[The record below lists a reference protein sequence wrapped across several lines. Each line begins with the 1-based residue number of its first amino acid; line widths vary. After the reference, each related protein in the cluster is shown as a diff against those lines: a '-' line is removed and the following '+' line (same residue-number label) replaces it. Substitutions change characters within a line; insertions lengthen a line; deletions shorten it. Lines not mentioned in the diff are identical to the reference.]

1 MRRSLVALALALV
14 LPLPALAGQ
23 VTVREGETLS
33 EIADRL
39 GVPMSRLMKLNG
51 ISDPDLVE
59 AGRVLTVPGSA
70 GGAARAAAST
80 GGGTV
85 TVKEGETLSEIAERH
100 GMSMQRLM
108 AINGISDPDHVE
120 AGRSLRVSG
129 AAASAPNP
137 SSSFRRGASEH
148 VVRPG
153 ESLST
158 IADGYGV
165 PMSRLVSINAISD
178 PDLVQAGTRLKLKGS
193 PAASP
198 APAAAVAPRTAPK
211 PFAARPTATPT
222 GAKPVAVAA
231 ATPAP
236 KPRPTASITPAAAAK
251 PAGTKPAGTTAAT
264 TTAMAARPGGVG
276 LASSPSSGKPD
287 WRTYGPLQ
295 VDWANWQPMGGSMVA
310 PTLNGEG
317 QSLYLAINC
326 TARKINA
333 TSQAG
338 QWKTW
343 DDPQADFEQQL
354 VSDLCKARG

>member
-1 MRRSLVALALALV
+1 MRRPIVALALALV
-14 LPLPALAGQ
+14 LPLPTLAGQ

-33 EIADRL
+33 EIADRV
-39 GVPMSRLMKLNG
+39 GVPMSRLMKING

-59 AGRVLTVPGSA
+59 AGRVLTVPGSSG
-70 GGAARAAAST
+70 GGAAGAAAAG

-85 TVKEGETLSEIAERH
+85 TVKEGETLSQIAERH
-100 GMSMQRLM
+100 GMSMQRLI

-129 AAASAPNP
+129 PVAAAAAP
-137 SSSFRRGASEH
+137 SGGYRRGASDH

-178 PDLVQAGTRLKLKGS
+178 PNLVQAGTRLKLKGS

-198 APAAAVAPRTAPK
+198 APAATVAPRPTPK
-211 PFAARPTATPT
+211 PLAARPIPT
-222 GAKPVAVAA
+222 AKPVAVANPVVVAKPVVVSA
-231 ATPAP
+231 ATPSP
-236 KPRPTASITPAAAAK
+236 KPRPT
-251 PAGTKPAGTTAAT
+251 TAAT
-264 TTAMAARPGGVG
+264 AMASRQAGAG
-276 LASSPSSGKPD
+276 LASTPGTGKPD

-354 VSDLCKARG
+354 VGDLCKARG

>member
-1 MRRSLVALALALV
+1 MRRPIVALALALV

-33 EIADRL
+33 EIADRI

-59 AGRVLTVPGSA
+59 AGRVLTLPG
-70 GGAARAAAST
+70 GPGNGEGRRTAAA
-80 GGGTV
+80 GAGTV
-85 TVKEGETLSEIAERH
+85 TVREGETLSEIAERH
-100 GMSMQRLM
+100 GLRVERLM
-108 AINGISDPDHVE
+108 AINGISDPDLVE
-120 AGRSLRVSG
+120 AGRSLRLSG
-129 AAASAPNP
+129 QVAAASG
-137 SSSFRRGASEH
+137 SGGGYRRGASEH

-165 PMSRLVSINAISD
+165 PMSRIVAINAISD

-193 PAASP
+193 PSA
-198 APAAAVAPRTAPK
+198 APAANPSP
-211 PFAARPTATPT
+211 AARPTPAPRPVAIRPTPRPAAVATATASPQSRPIPSATPT
-222 GAKPVAVAA
+222 P
-231 ATPAP
+231 
-236 KPRPTASITPAAAAK
+236 SI
-251 PAGTKPAGTTAAT
+251 TTAA
-264 TTAMAARPGGVG
+264 ASRPVGTG
-276 LASSPSSGKPD
+276 LATTPGTGKPD

-343 DDPQADFEQQL
+343 DDPQAEFEQQL
-354 VSDLCKARG
+354 VSDLCKVRA

>member
-1 MRRSLVALALALV
+1 MRRPIVALALALV
-14 LPLPALAGQ
+14 LPLPVLAGQ
-23 VTVREGETLS
+23 ITVREGETLS

-39 GVPMSRLMKLNG
+39 GIPMSRLMKLNG

-59 AGRVLTVPGSA
+59 AGRVLTVPGSS
-70 GGAARAAAST
+70 GSVSPRAAAAA
-80 GGGTV
+80 GGSTV
-85 TVKEGETLSEIAERH
+85 TVKEGETLSQIAERH

-129 AAASAPNP
+129 AVAAAAAP
-137 SSSFRRGASEH
+137 SGGYRRGASEH

-158 IADGYGV
+158 IADGYGL

-178 PDLVQAGTRLKLKGS
+178 PNLVQAGTRLKLKGS

-198 APAAAVAPRTAPK
+198 APAAAVAPRPTPK
-211 PFAARPTATPT
+211 PLAPRPTPA
-222 GAKPVAVAA
+222 AKPVAVARPA
-231 ATPAP
+231 VSTTPA
-236 KPRPTASITPAAAAK
+236 T
-251 PAGTKPAGTTAAT
+251 TTAP
-264 TTAMAARPGGVG
+264 TTAMAARPAGTG
-276 LASSPSSGKPD
+276 LASTPGTGKPD

-343 DDPQADFEQQL
+343 DDPQAEFEQQL
-354 VSDLCKARG
+354 VGDLCKARG

>member
-1 MRRSLVALALALV
+1 MRRPIVALALALV

-23 VTVREGETLS
+23 VTVKEGETLS

-39 GVPMSRLMKLNG
+39 GVPMSRLMKWNG

-59 AGRVLTVPGSA
+59 AGRVLTIPGGSGGVSA
-70 GGAARAAAST
+70 RGPANSAN
-80 GGGTV
+80 GTV
-85 TVKEGETLSEIAERH
+85 TVKGGETLSEIAERH
-100 GMSMQRLM
+100 GMTVERLM

-120 AGRSLRVSG
+120 TGRLLRVSSQVVATPG
-129 AAASAPNP
+129 G
-137 SSSFRRGASEH
+137 SFRPGANEH

-158 IADGYGV
+158 IAEGYGV
-165 PMSRLVSINAISD
+165 PMSRLVAINAIRD
-178 PDLVQAGTRLKLKGS
+178 PDQVQAGTRLKLKGS
-193 PAASP
+193 PSAAASP
-198 APAAAVAPRTAPK
+198 APVPAAIATPRPAAVR
-211 PFAARPTATPT
+211 ATP
-222 GAKPVAVAA
+222 K
-231 ATPAP
+231 PAP
-236 KPRPTASITPAAAAK
+236 KPTTVATAI
-251 PAGTKPAGTTAAT
+251 PAGTPTTVAPAVRPRPSAT
-264 TTAMAARPGGVG
+264 TTAAASRPASTP
-276 LASSPSSGKPD
+276 LATAAGSGKPD

-343 DDPQADFEQQL
+343 DDPQADFEQKM
-354 VSDLCKARG
+354 VGDLCKARS

>member
-1 MRRSLVALALALV
+1 
-14 LPLPALAGQ
+14 LAGQ

-51 ISDPDLVE
+51 ISDPNLVE
-59 AGRVLTVPGSA
+59 AGRVLTVPGSS
-70 GGAARAAAST
+70 GGGNSRAAAPT

-85 TVKEGETLSEIAERH
+85 TVKEGETLSQIAERH
-100 GMSMQRLM
+100 GMSMERLM

-129 AAASAPNP
+129 AVAAAP
-137 SSSFRRGASEH
+137 SGGYRRGASEH

-178 PDLVQAGTRLKLKGS
+178 PDLVQAGTRLKLKGN

-198 APAAAVAPRTAPK
+198 APAAAVAPRPAPK
-211 PFAARPTATPT
+211 PVAARPTPS
-222 GAKPVAVAA
+222 AKPVAVAPA
-231 ATPAP
+231 ATV
-236 KPRPTASITPAAAAK
+236 TPAA
-251 PAGTKPAGTTAAT
+251 TT
-264 TTAMAARPGGVG
+264 TTAMATRPAGTG
-276 LASSPSSGKPD
+276 LASTPGTGKPD

-354 VSDLCKARG
+354 VGDLCKARG